1 MGEDLE
7 IGEKVLV
14 LAERIQEKSAPGKCY
29 KQTVQNISYFNKKE
43 TFVVRIKQKIDN
55 NTPYSI
61 KNSKNNKS
69 LIKRFQRHKL
79 FVLKTILCKYLI

>member
-43 TFVVRIKQKIDN
+43 TFVVRIKQ
-55 NTPYSI
+55 
-61 KNSKNNKS
+61 
-69 LIKRFQRHKL
+69 
-79 FVLKTILCKYLI
+79 